1 MNIFGNTDGI
11 PVILNREDTFEE
23 LNDKF
28 PGLVKKKVLFTL
40 KSKFNKKL
48 LEIYMVHVDVELIR
62 FGILVDGVD
71 SHQVLNFNGQTS
83 DFLEY
88 ELKELVKTA

>member
-11 PVILNREDTFEE
+11 PVILNREDTVEE

-48 LEIYMVHVDVELIR
+48 L
-62 FGILVDGVD
+62 
-71 SHQVLNFNGQTS
+71 
-83 DFLEY
+83 
-88 ELKELVKTA
+88 

>member
-1 MNIFGNTDGI
+1 MFGNTDGC
-11 PVILNREDTFEE
+11 PVILNREDTIEE

-28 PGLVKKKVLFTL
+28 PGMVTKKVLFTL
-40 KSKFNKKL
+40 KSKFYKKL
-48 LEIYMVHVDVELIR
+48 LEIYMVKVDVELIR
-62 FGILVDGVD
+62 FGILIDGMD

-88 ELKELVKTA
+88 ELKELVKAA